1 MQSLTGSEY
10 AHFSKKTKSDSD
22 QSRSRQSPTDQF
34 RSRLS
39 PTLSS
44 FSQGKVQLCAVSSSP
59 RNRGIYISFN
69 FFYKCAEFFTV
80 EYCKK
85 KKQTIA
91 TYYLCVISY
100 LLKHSIITYQTHLV
114 LQYTRE
120 KTIRLAMVNK
130 KLEKNSILNF

>member
-69 FFYKCAEFFTV
+69 FFTNVQNFLLQNIV
-80 EYCKK
+80 RKK
-85 KKQTIA
+85 SRRQQHM
-91 TYYLCVISY
+91 YYLCVISY

-120 KTIRLAMVNK
+120 KTIRLAMVK
-130 KLEKNSILNF
+130 KNQKRTAF